1 LVLRYI
7 TIRPA
12 LKTNAGLLIWGAPF
26 CREFLP
32 AYGDYQLGDNEYRR
46 FLKVKIA
53 KNATS
58 GTIASDERVS
68 LQEIIQAAFSGE
80 AYITD

>member
-1 LVLRYI
+1 M
-7 TIRPA
+7 
-12 LKTNAGLLIWGAPF
+12 GAPF

-32 AYGDYQLGDNEYRR
+32 AYGDYQLSDNEYRR

-68 LQEIIQAAFSGE
+68 LQEVIQATFNGE
-80 AYITD
+80 AYVTD